1 MSVARKD
8 EPIQGPRTVG
18 ELEEAIQETLELLY
32 TGRENVAKQ
41 AMRLCLPM
49 ERLKELFN
57 QYVADRPIDVNDCL
71 CYNSGV
77 KQTPPPM
84 TNFEL
89 AYVIKQNEKMIETF
103 SKRNT
108 PEAAEMVKELEA
120 ANTQMKLAGLYC

>member
-32 TGRENVAKQ
+32 TGQENVAKQ

-57 QYVADRPIDVNDCL
+57 QYVSDRPIDVTDCL

>member
-1 MSVARKD
+1 
-8 EPIQGPRTVG
+8 
-18 ELEEAIQETLELLY
+18 
-32 TGRENVAKQ
+32 
-41 AMRLCLPM
+41 M

-57 QYVADRPIDVNDCL
+57 QYVADRPIDVTDCL